1 MSAFDRRLAVSI
13 GRLKTSWMCK
23 GPDGRKRGELPSL
36 AIPRDDLSALWGASS
51 SQGTRCTVDWQ
62 GRAFEVGE
70 DTPQHASKAL
80 ADDIEP
86 VLLRGV
92 LRLAG
97 AAPGEKVLVSVLG
110 PPEPAPAKEEAL
122 RSGLHGDDVTLPAR
136 LGKEPAIV
144 LGRLRV
150 ELLPPPLVMLDGL
163 GSTARGSGLGVH
175 LGYDATSFYL
185 LDVEEGCEILRVL
198 DFGFGYAVKR
208 LDMRIRDQGGQVPL
222 WELCRLVVTGRA
234 RNISVGGIEYDLMG
248 ELEDVRRELN
258 ESLVLESRNVLTG
271 ELVRRGKRPAWAV
284 MVGEAVDFSAQD
296 LIDELRAE
304 GFSFVGDVTL
314 HGAELFL
321 DGLWEGL
328 SFLED

>member
-1 MSAFDRRLAVSI
+1 MAFDRRLAVSI
-13 GRLKTSWMCK
+13 GRLSTSWMCQ
-23 GPDGRKRGELPSL
+23 GPEGRKRGEIPSL
-36 AIPRDDLSALWGASS
+36 AIPRDDLSTLWGASS
-51 SQGTRCTVDWQ
+51 SSSTRCTVELD
-62 GRAFEVGE
+62 GRSFEVGE

-80 ADDIEP
+80 DADIEP

-97 AAPGEKVLVSVLG
+97 AAAGERLLVSVLG

-122 RSGLHGDDVTLPAR
+122 RKGLHGAHITLPAR
-136 LGKEPAIV
+136 LGKEAPVV
-144 LGRLRV
+144 LDELRV
-150 ELLPPPLVMLDGL
+150 ELLPPPIVMLDGL

-185 LDVEEGCEILRVL
+185 LDNEEGCEILRVI

-222 WELCRLVVTGRA
+222 WELCQLVVTGRA
-234 RNISVGGIEYDLMG
+234 RNISVGGFEYDLMG
-248 ELEDVRRELN
+248 DLEDVRRELN
-258 ESLVLESRNVLTG
+258 ASLVLESRNVLAG
-271 ELVRRGKRPAWAV
+271 ELVRRGKRPAWAA

-328 SFLED
+328 SFL